1 MIKNI
6 RNRFEVNKLFL
17 YVSLKVF
24 KWILKWLFN
33 IFYSMFKLLCIDIII
48 SKKYFLTFLI
58 FENNFFN

>member
-33 IFYSMFKLLCIDIII
+33 IFYSMFKLLCIDIIV
-48 SKKYFLTFLI
+48 S
-58 FENNFFN
+58 ESPFFNIFNT